1 MTITAEELG
10 RIVTMD
16 IDGLADYM
24 STLLNMDL
32 LTSMGARMGSAA
44 TTGQEVT
51 LSDEEN
57 CSLVR
62 FMLITQRLVPMILE
76 EMGETNEGIPTA
88 QVQFEHVLNE
98 ASERSGKPVSELRL
112 IFFPQEGA

>member
-1 MTITAEELG
+1 MTIIAEELG

-16 IDGLADYM
+16 IEGLADYM
-24 STLLNMDL
+24 DSMVNTGLQLTL
-32 LTSMGARMGSAA
+32 GERMGSAA
-44 TTGQEVT
+44 SKGQEVT

-57 CSLVR
+57 SFLVR

-76 EMGETNEGIPTA
+76 EMGETNEGLPTA
-88 QVQFEHVLNE
+88 QVQFENVLNE
-98 ASERSGKPVSELRL
+98 ASARSGKPVSELRS